1 MERAAAGEKT
11 EPAQHG
17 FIPRS
22 RRAVRQIFGS
32 ISGPYRAIRAVP
44 GSGRSVTITLESD
57 VMPVTRDPLGGP
69 IERIVLLGYMCS
81 GKSTVGESLARRLD
95 WQFLDFDVEIERREG
110 RPVFA
115 IIDDA
120 GEEYFRSLE
129 EELTR
134 EIASVPFLVIAPGG
148 GWITQPGL
156 LEAIR
161 PGTFSA
167 WLRVSPGETARRLK
181 SDTIER
187 PFREIDDPTDLIA
200 AMLADREPLY
210 RRSDAMVPTDRRPVE
225 EIAFEIEQLLR
236 TRGIAFP

>member
-1 MERAAAGEKT
+1 MPDAGRT
-11 EPAQHG
+11 
-17 FIPRS
+17 
-22 RRAVRQIFGS
+22 
-32 ISGPYRAIRAVP
+32 
-44 GSGRSVTITLESD
+44 VTNILGSD
-57 VMPVTRDPLGGP
+57 VMPPTRDPLGGP
-69 IERIVLLGYMCS
+69 IERVVLLGYMCS

-110 RPVFA
+110 RPVYA

-134 EIASVPFLVIAPGG
+134 EIASVPFLVVSPGG

-156 LEAIR
+156 LEAMR

-181 SDTIER
+181 NDSIER
-187 PFREIDDPTDLIA
+187 PFKELDDPTDRIA
-200 AMLADREPLY
+200 DMLADREPLY
-210 RRSDAMVPTDRRPVE
+210 RRSDAMVPADRRAVE

-236 TRGIAFP
+236 TRGIAYP